1 MAAGLL
7 IQDMQAGAGRSFTA
21 GEAIGR
27 GEMVALNAA
36 GLAFVA
42 NAIVGATQQ
51 TPCVGMAI
59 HDAAITEEVQVAWLG
74 EVEDVDATFTEGAPL
89 YLAETDGNV
98 TETPPATTNDW
109 IQIVGMTLT
118 TTIWR
123 LHIDP
128 LGALSP

>member
-1 MAAGLL
+1 
-7 IQDMQAGAGRSFTA
+7 
-21 GEAIGR
+21 
-27 GEMVALNAA
+27 
-36 GLAFVA
+36 
-42 NAIVGATQQ
+42 
-51 TPCVGMAI
+51 MAI